1 MADLTGRSIGKYKLE
16 EQIGRGGMANVY
28 KAYQPNLDRHVAIK
42 IMHTYLSDKSGFI
55 TRFRREAK
63 SIAALRH
70 PNIVQVFDFD
80 IEDEYYYMVMEYIKG
95 GRTLKGLLKRLKDRR
110 KRLPLPNTLDI
121 ITKLADAL
129 DYAHNQGMIHR
140 DIKPANVL
148 LRSLEEPILTDFGI
162 ARLRDEPTITQ
173 SGAMVGTP
181 TYMSPEQGR
190 GEPATAQSDIYAL
203 GAMMYEM
210 VTGRP
215 PYEADTPYGVIMKH
229 INDPLVWPSIYAK
242 DIPEKIEKIILTAL
256 AKDLKERYMTA
267 VIMRD
272 AITEAQETL
281 DEDITSDDETDIVPL
296 PIEIIDEPV
305 EIEIEPAAD
314 KEDETIEEIGLP
326 VPEIEEIPFDR
337 SRRNCWFWAIVLVVL
352 MVVIGGTVGITL
364 ASMFGQ

>member
-1 MADLTGRSIGKYKLE
+1 
-16 EQIGRGGMANVY
+16 MANVY
-28 KAYQPNLDRHVAIK
+28 KAYQPNLDRYVAIK
-42 IMHTYLSDKSGFI
+42 IMHSYLSDKSGFI

-80 IEDEYYYMVMEYIKG
+80 IDDDYYYMVMEYIKG

-110 KRLPLPNTLDI
+110 KRLPLVHILDI
-121 ITKLADAL
+121 TTKLADAL
-129 DYAHNQGMIHR
+129 DYAHQQRMIHR

-190 GEPATAQSDIYAL
+190 GEHATAQSDIYAL

-210 VTGRP
+210 VTGKP

-229 INDPLVWPSIYAK
+229 INDPLVWPSVYAK
-242 DIPEKIEKIILTAL
+242 DIPENIEKIILTAL
-256 AKDLKERYMTA
+256 AKDSKTRYTTA
-267 VIMRD
+267 ALMRD
-272 AITEAQETL
+272 AITESREAL
-281 DEDITSDDETDIVPL
+281 DEDIISIDETDIVPL
-296 PIEIIDEPV
+296 PAEVIEEPV
-305 EIEIEPAAD
+305 EIEIEPAA
-314 KEDETIEEIGLP
+314 EEENETIEEPGVP
-326 VPEIEEIPFDR
+326 VPEIEEIPLDR

-352 MVVIGGTVGITL
+352 LVVIGGTVGIAIAAL
-364 ASMFGQ
+364 AGQ